1 MWLWLTSWLSNPLM
15 LGLGGLAVGVPIL
28 IHLLNKRRFK
38 IVEWAA
44 MDFLFQADKKNRRRV
59 KLENFIL
66 LMLRCLAMLLLGLL
80 LARPFLP
87 SELMLGAQT
96 EKIERVIVLDD
107 SLSQKVLVGNRTGLE
122 VAKENVK
129 DLLKSLAD
137 SNATEDWLTLSL
149 TSNPDEPLYVNEP
162 VTKETVNP
170 LLAAIDD
177 LECTDSP
184 ADYVKCFQVL
194 KNYTSGERRDTNR
207 VVYVYS
213 DMRQRDW
220 TATSEGAADFA
231 AHKVLQEISE
241 NVLEGFVVDCGSD
254 LDQNLAITKLR
265 TLDLQVA
272 SKRVS
277 YDVEVANFGSQ
288 TAKQVRVLFQIDDTP
303 PKYKTIESI
312 APGARKSIEFIHVFA
327 ASGEGEL
334 SMTDDEAGIARVDN
348 YRVRA
353 EIDRQSLGDQELQND
368 QLVDDS
374 QRSFASRVLDGI
386 PILLVDGDPS
396 LTKERSE
403 TYSLNLLRV
412 WGTGFKMTTVTT
424 SQFETVPLA
433 KYRVVFLCNVDTVSE
448 ERLKELER
456 WVGDG
461 GNVVFMPGNQVDA
474 GTFNQNFYRDG
485 EGLSPIML
493 KQITGF
499 PAQNDWVNFEVDP
512 QVHPMLQTVVNTD
525 RAFLG
530 TIAIFSFWTSELGT
544 AVKSG
549 EEPRTW
555 ELLDGTS
562 MEARF
567 HSYNMDDGQVTLKD
581 ENDSEVVCYIGEMV
595 LPCRQYVESQ
605 RNITI
610 PLRFSDSENSA
621 AMAEQPYGDGLVTAF
636 TIPGDSDWS
645 HWPANPFFYP
655 MMIDLVNYLVGSD
668 AEQAV
673 ATIGGEVRQS
683 VDLALYQNQ
692 IAFRDPKKDKVEK
705 VAKPADAASAED
717 GQTTYYVTFD
727 GVQQAGFYEME
738 LKRHSGETDKLLF
751 ASNVNSKE
759 GQLKRL
765 DTDGLD
771 KDFFGENFSLLDK
784 ESVSEQKVKGSTVE
798 FWPYV
803 IVLLLIILGTEQFL
817 GWFWG
822 RKR

>member
-1 MWLWLTSWLSNPLM
+1 
-15 LGLGGLAVGVPIL
+15 
-28 IHLLNKRRFK
+28 
-38 IVEWAA
+38 
-44 MDFLFQADKKNRRRV
+44 
-59 KLENFIL
+59 
-66 LMLRCLAMLLLGLL
+66 
-80 LARPFLP
+80 
-87 SELMLGAQT
+87 
-96 EKIERVIVLDD
+96 
-107 SLSQKVLVGNRTGLE
+107 
-122 VAKENVK
+122 
-129 DLLKSLAD
+129 
-137 SNATEDWLTLSL
+137 
-149 TSNPDEPLYVNEP
+149 
-162 VTKETVNP
+162 
-170 LLAAIDD
+170 
-177 LECTDSP
+177 
-184 ADYVKCFQVL
+184 
-194 KNYTSGERRDTNR
+194 
-207 VVYVYS
+207 
-213 DMRQRDW
+213 
-220 TATSEGAADFA
+220 
-231 AHKVLQEISE
+231 
-241 NVLEGFVVDCGSD
+241 
-254 LDQNLAITKLR
+254 
-265 TLDLQVA
+265 
-272 SKRVS
+272 
-277 YDVEVANFGSQ
+277 
-288 TAKQVRVLFQIDDTP
+288 
-303 PKYKTIESI
+303 
-312 APGARKSIEFIHVFA
+312 
-327 ASGEGEL
+327 
-334 SMTDDEAGIARVDN
+334 MTDDEAGIARVDN

-610 PLRFSDSENSA
+610 PLRFSDSENSKVICLIF
-621 AMAEQPYGDGLVTAF
+621 GL
-636 TIPGDSDWS
+636 
-645 HWPANPFFYP
+645 
-655 MMIDLVNYLVGSD
+655 
-668 AEQAV
+668 
-673 ATIGGEVRQS
+673 
-683 VDLALYQNQ
+683 
-692 IAFRDPKKDKVEK
+692 
-705 VAKPADAASAED
+705 
-717 GQTTYYVTFD
+717 TF
-727 GVQQAGFYEME
+727 
-738 LKRHSGETDKLLF
+738 
-751 ASNVNSKE
+751 
-759 GQLKRL
+759 
-765 DTDGLD
+765 
-771 KDFFGENFSLLDK
+771 
-784 ESVSEQKVKGSTVE
+784 
-798 FWPYV
+798 
-803 IVLLLIILGTEQFL
+803 
-817 GWFWG
+817 
-822 RKR
+822 

>member
-15 LGLGGLAVGVPIL
+15 LGLGGLAIGVPIL

-87 SELMLGAQT
+87 SELMMGAQT

-107 SLSQKVLVGNRTGLE
+107 SLSQKVLVGNSTGLQ

-137 SNATEDWLTLSL
+137 SDATEDWLTLSL

-162 VTKETVNP
+162 ITKETVNP

-184 ADYVKCFQVL
+184 ADYVKSFQAL
-194 KNYTSGERRDTNR
+194 KSYTSGERRDANR

-213 DMRQRDW
+213 DMRQHDW

-231 AHKVLQEISE
+231 AHKVLQEVSE
-241 NVLEGFVVDCGSD
+241 NVLEGFVVDCGSE

-272 SKRVS
+272 SKRVA

-288 TAKQVRVLFQIDDTP
+288 TAKQVRIMFQIDDTP

-334 SMTDDEAGIARVDN
+334 SMTDGEAGIAKVDN
-348 YRVRA
+348 YRVKA
-353 EIDRQSLGDQELQND
+353 EIDRQSLGKQELEND
-368 QLVDDS
+368 QLVEDS
-374 QRSFASRVLDGI
+374 ERSFASRVLDGI

-412 WGTGFKMTTVTT
+412 WGTGFKFNTVTT
-424 SQFETVPLA
+424 SQFETAALA

-448 ERLKELER
+448 ERLKKLER
-456 WVGDG
+456 WVRDG

-474 GTFNQNFYRDG
+474 GTFNQSFYRDG
-485 EGLSPIML
+485 EGLSPIKL
-493 KQITGF
+493 KQIAGDPT
-499 PAQNDWVNFEVDP
+499 QNSWVNFEVDP
-512 QVHPMLQTVVNTD
+512 QVHPMLQTVVSTD

-549 EEPRTW
+549 EESRTW
-555 ELLDGTS
+555 ELLDGTT

-567 HSYNMDDGQVTLKD
+567 HSYNMDTGQVTLKD
-581 ENDSEVVCYIGEMV
+581 KDDSEVVYFIGE
-595 LPCRQYVESQ
+595 LNSPSRQYVESQ
-605 RNITI
+605 RNISI
-610 PLRFSDSENSA
+610 PLRFSDADNSP
-621 AMAEQPYGDGLVTAF
+621 AMAEQPFGDGLVTAF
-636 TIPGDSDWS
+636 TIPGDADWS
-645 HWPANPFFYP
+645 YWPGNPFFYA
-655 MMIDLVNYLVGSD
+655 MMIDLINYLVGSD
-668 AEQAV
+668 SEQSV
-673 ATIGGEVRQS
+673 AMIGGEVRQP
-683 VDLALYQNQ
+683 VDLSLYQNQ
-692 IAFRDPKKDKVEK
+692 VAFRDPKKDKVEK
-705 VAKPADAASAED
+705 VAKRADDAAAED

-727 GVQQAGFYEME
+727 GVKQAGFYEME

-784 ESVSEQKVKGSTVE
+784 ESVSEQEVKGSTVE